1 MTASHHEHI
10 ANTLTKEILS
20 GLYRPGDRVPS
31 ERDLAARFEVS
42 RGAAREALQ
51 RLDQLGVLVVQ
62 PGGAR
67 VAPVDEA
74 SLDVIGHLLDLED
87 LPPVD
92 LVDEILQVVKGL
104 ISLATERAV
113 QRGSPEEIE
122 SITALLSRLIQAA
135 DAEREDVVTRFELL
149 RALMEASG
157 NLVTRLIARA
167 LLSELGSR
175 VSKVISVD
183 EQAPLHGAYRD
194 ELVKF
199 RAALV
204 ERDATQAKEA
214 VEALSDL
221 NRDALLNVLQ
231 DAHERQTT
239 PVQQANV

>member
-1 MTASHHEHI
+1 MVTKARLSLVCPYNWSDQFGPTNLDFPEKRPEMTASHHEHI

-67 VAPVDEA
+67 VAPVEQA
-74 SLDVIGHLLDLED
+74 SLDIIGHLLDLDD

-113 QRGSPEEIE
+113 QRGSAQEIE

-135 DAEREDVVTRFELL
+135 DAERRRRHAIRVAASADGGVRQPGDSADCPRAFERTRFTHLE
-149 RALMEASG
+149 G
-157 NLVTRLIARA
+157 
-167 LLSELGSR
+167 
-175 VSKVISVD
+175 D
-183 EQAPLHGAYRD
+183 QH
-194 ELVKF
+194 
-199 RAALV
+199 
-204 ERDATQAKEA
+204 
-214 VEALSDL
+214 
-221 NRDALLNVLQ
+221 
-231 DAHERQTT
+231 
-239 PVQQANV
+239 

>member
-20 GLYRPGDRVPS
+20 GMYRPGDRVPS

-74 SLDVIGHLLDLED
+74 SLDVIGHLLDLDD

-113 QRGSPEEIE
+113 QRGSPDEIE

-175 VSKVISVD
+175 ISKVISVD
-183 EQAPLHGAYRD
+183 EQAPLHGVYRD

-204 ERDATQAKEA
+204 GRDATQAKEA

-221 NRDALLNVLQ
+221 NRDALLTVLK